1 MNNAKPKGFFY
12 GYLIVL
18 SGIIMCVGPS
28 ALALSCAGIFYTP
41 VCSELGVG
49 KGEFALY
56 MTIMYL
62 TIAVF
67 LPFAGKLF
75 AKQDARAC
83 LSAAVL
89 CVGGALIAMS
99 FFSAVWQFYI
109 AGVFLG
115 LGITF
120 LMFIAVPTL
129 LDRWFA
135 ERVGFFVG
143 ICMAF
148 TGVGGVIFNPIGGWL
163 ISGFGWRM
171 GYLVFG
177 ILALALALPF
187 TIFVIRS
194 FPSDKGLL
202 PYGAKAAA
210 DAGDSAKQKVVIEG
224 VSLKNAM
231 WTPAFFLVALFAGC
245 ADLVTCIYNY
255 LPSYIGSLPISESVP
270 TLVATIASAVMLGQA
285 IGKISMGALADK
297 SIKGGLFFG
306 VICGF
311 VGVGILFLIPQNAPI
326 VLCAAFLYGLYYANG
341 SVYIPLLTR
350 SVFGSIDYSLIY
362 SRVSVFAN
370 LCLALGSAMWGFV
383 IDGVGYSA
391 MFIGALSLVVIS
403 LIVGWLALGQS
414 KKLVR
419 ETREI

>member
-1 MNNAKPKGFFY
+1 MGTTKSKGFHY
-12 GYLIVL
+12 GYVIVL

-41 VCSELGVG
+41 VSAELGVG
-49 KGEFALY
+49 KGGFALY
-56 MTIMYL
+56 MTVMYL
-62 TIAVF
+62 TIALF

-75 AKQDARAC
+75 AAKDARVC
-83 LSAAVL
+83 LTGAVL
-89 CVGGALIAMS
+89 CVGGALMAMS
-99 FFSAVWQFYI
+99 AFTAVWQFYI

-115 LGITF
+115 FGITF

-129 LDRWFA
+129 LDRWFK

-143 ICMAF
+143 ISMAF
-148 TGVGGVIFNPIGGWL
+148 TGIGGVIFNPIGGWL
-163 ISGFGWRM
+163 IADYGWRA
-171 GYLVFG
+171 GYLTFG
-177 ILALALALPF
+177 IIALALALPF
-187 TIFVIRS
+187 TIFAIRS
-194 FPSDKGLL
+194 SPSDKGLI
-202 PYGAKAAA
+202 PYGAEA
-210 DAGDSAKQKVVIEG
+210 AGDSDGKQAKVAIEG

-255 LPSYIGSLPISESVP
+255 LPSYIGSLSLSDAVP

-297 SIKGGLFFG
+297 SIKGGLVFG
-306 VICGF
+306 VACGL
-311 VGVGILFLIPQNAPI
+311 VGVSILFLIPHNAPI
-326 VLCAAFLYGLYYANG
+326 VLVAAFLYGLYYANG

-370 LCLALGSAMWGFV
+370 LCLAFGSSLWGFV
-383 IDGVGYSA
+383 IDGAGYDF
-391 MFIGALSLVVIS
+391 MFIGALVLVAIS
-403 LIVGWLALGQS
+403 LAVGWLALSQS

>member
-1 MNNAKPKGFFY
+1 MGKTKPKGFHY

-18 SGIIMCVGPS
+18 SGIVLCVGPS

-41 VCSELGVG
+41 VCDELGVG

-56 MTIMYL
+56 LTVMYL
-62 TIAVF
+62 TVAAF

-75 AKQDARAC
+75 AKRDARLC
-83 LSAAVL
+83 LTGAAL
-89 CVGGALIAMS
+89 CVGGALISMS
-99 FFSAVWQFYI
+99 LFTAVWQFYI

-129 LDRWFA
+129 LDRWFK

-143 ICMAF
+143 ISMAF
-148 TGVGGVIFNPIGGWL
+148 TGIGGVIFNPIGGWL
-163 ISGFGWRM
+163 IGDFGWRS
-171 GYLVFG
+171 GYLAFG
-177 ILALALALPF
+177 IIALVLALPF

-194 FPSDKGLL
+194 YPSDKGLL
-202 PYGAKAAA
+202 PVGAKASEGSG
-210 DAGDSAKQKVVIEG
+210 AGEKPKVAIEG

-255 LPSYIGSLPISESVP
+255 LPSYISSLPIAESVP

-297 SIKGGLFFG
+297 SIKGGLIFG
-306 VICGF
+306 VVCGL
-311 VGVGILFLIPQNAPI
+311 VGVGILFFVPQNAPI
-326 VLCAAFLYGLYYANG
+326 VLAAAFLYGLYYANG

-370 LCLALGSAMWGFV
+370 LCLAFGSAMWGFV
-383 IDGVGYSA
+383 IDGVGYGA
-391 MFIGALSLVVIS
+391 MFTGALLLVAVSLV
-403 LIVGWLALGQS
+403 VGWLALSQA